1 MRPACC
7 TSYSGAWDGSNLRE
21 LLRASAAAGL
31 RPAGLAFG
39 NELVGAHAIEVRL
52 PLTLT
57 LTPSRGRATPT
68 PTPTPN
74 RTRNPKPIEARLP
87 AAEYATEVLDIGAP

>member
-39 NELVGAHAIEVRL
+39 NELVGAHAIEARL
-52 PLTLT
+52 PLPLAPTPALTLT
-57 LTPSRGRATPT
+57 LTLTLNPH
-68 PTPTPN
+68 PN
-74 RTRNPKPIEARLP
+74 PNPIEARLP
-87 AAEYATEVLDIGAP
+87 AAEYATEVLEMGAP